1 MAIYAIMLE
10 NKCSSLHSAWLYF
23 TTSPPLIRWYSVS
36 FIFLHQHSAFLHLLR
51 RHVWFEGVFLAAHT
65 LSFRGVTVSKD
76 FLIFIIKWSDSIKR
90 WGEIRCSSR
99 LKISSSFFKKLQRGR
114 PDGTSIS
121 MENIYRCDQI
131 YGFRKQMNFL
141 QPGRVICK
149 MSIYHQINYL

>member
-10 NKCSSLHSAWLYF
+10 NKCLHTACLYF
-23 TTSPPLIRWYSVS
+23 TTSPPIIRWYSVS
-36 FIFLHQHSAFLHLLR
+36 FIFLHLLR

-65 LSFRGVTVSKD
+65 LSFRGVIVSKD

-90 WGEIRCSSR
+90 WGEIWCSSR

-121 MENIYRCDQI
+121 MENIYRCDHR

-149 MSIYHQINYL
+149 MSIYHQMNYL